1 MGELIE
7 RRLGR
12 RAALRG
18 LVGAGAVAALAHE
31 LLGSSALAQPT
42 GPSTLTFKEVAHGL
56 DKTQHVPEGYE
67 AQVLIRWGDPVV
79 AGAPAFD
86 PNNLTAA
93 AQEKQFGYN
102 CDFIGLHP
110 LPAGSTTGDRFLMV
124 VNHEYTDPG
133 LMFAGLGSGRNV
145 NLKASKPQVEVEL
158 AAHGGAVVEIARD
171 GGTWKVVDSKY
182 ARRISANT
190 PFDVS
195 GPAAGHDKLKTSA
208 DPTGRKVVRHAEQ
221 LRRRLDAVGH
231 LADGRGELQRLLRR
245 RCREDARCQGLQ
257 ALRRVEGHLVCLVP
271 AHRPLQCREGAE
283 RAQPLRL
290 GRRDRSLRSRLDADQ
305 AHRARPLQARG
316 LHLRASPRTAAWCST
331 AATTSAS
338 TMSTSSSPR
347 GRGTPTTAP
356 PTRT

>member
-18 LVGAGAVAALAHE
+18 LVGAGAAATLAHE

-42 GPSTLTFKEVAHGL
+42 GPSSLTFKEVAHGL

-133 LMFAGLGSGRNV
+133 LMFAGPGLG
-145 NLKASKPQVEVEL
+145 P
-158 AAHGGAVVEIARD
+158 
-171 GGTWKVVDSKY
+171 
-182 ARRISANT
+182 
-190 PFDVS
+190 
-195 GPAAGHDKLKTSA
+195 
-208 DPTGRKVVRHAEQ
+208 
-221 LRRRLDAVGH
+221 
-231 LADGRGELQRLLRR
+231 
-245 RCREDARCQGLQ
+245 
-257 ALRRVEGHLVCLVP
+257 
-271 AHRPLQCREGAE
+271 
-283 RAQPLRL
+283 
-290 GRRDRSLRSRLDADQ
+290 
-305 AHRARPLQARG
+305 
-316 LHLRASPRTAAWCST
+316 
-331 AATTSAS
+331 
-338 TMSTSSSPR
+338 
-347 GRGTPTTAP
+347 
-356 PTRT
+356 